1 MPERHTFSI
10 TFQANGK
17 VDRANGTIQGVAVVS
32 VGEAKGRGMQI
43 DNTTL
48 EQVKTCA
55 ETYTGGLKVK
65 ADHGSGIFSVAGRLK
80 NFHIDGDVLRADL
93 YVLES
98 EENRDKLFEMAE
110 TMPDTFGLS
119 ISFTGPDETKDG
131 KLFARCVE
139 IYSADLVSEPAAN
152 PNGLF
157 SANPESNKNMNPEDI
172 QKAIEAVKADLAA
185 FATRL
190 EQLEKGTAPKAEMSA
205 LSAEVKTLEAKMAD
219 KNEMAAAIAKSF
231 ASVVGVPA
239 ASAPAAA
246 AAPAAPAEPP
256 AKNFE
261 AIVAEIV
268 ATGKTKSEAISLS
281 VKSHPKEYTEFY
293 SRMAK
298 GEVKKL

>member
-1 MPERHTFSI
+1 MQKTHTFATKFERGSI
-10 TFQANGK
+10 
-17 VDRANGTIQGVAVVS
+17 DREKSVISGVAVIS
-32 VGEAKGRGMQI
+32 VGEAKGHGMFV
-43 DNTTL
+43 DGVTL
-48 EQVKTCA
+48 EQVKACA
-55 ETYTGGLKVK
+55 ESYTGGLKVK
-65 ADHGSGIFSVAGRLK
+65 ADHGSGIFSVAGYLR
-80 NFHIDGDVLRADL
+80 NFRIEGEVLRADL
-93 YVLES
+93 SVLDS
-98 EENRDKLFEMAE
+98 EENREKLFEMAE
-110 TMPDTFGLS
+110 EIPDCFGLS